1 MALPMLVRKN
11 IKEFEPKRDENLAK
25 IKQIFNTEF
34 TFECDME
41 KIYEN
46 SPESCK
52 NTIGQIIYEKYFGC
66 LAVNLALIMAD
77 ESVLKAFLTA
87 VTSRRIL
94 FRIEHIDGYKR
105 TKSEIIDG
113 VYSLTINKDEGY
125 FSVYTYEA
133 GYDITELFGK
143 EKISPCNSIHKFKKE
158 FSLSVQ
164 DNIKKYQQKV
174 AEHLG
179 NLKNFLGVEFT
190 FPVDAANIY
199 RELPDSVFKENIGE
213 LVFDKYLSAL
223 IANIIDFLQKY
234 PSHRNSF
241 LFKAEQKK
249 IAFNIIGYNSAKP
262 TGVLFQDGAICINI
276 KATEFG
282 FLPEKT
288 GNNFSSLFI

>member
-1 MALPMLVRKN
+1 MALPMLARKN

-34 TFECDME
+34 TFECNME
-41 KIYEN
+41 NIYEN

-52 NTIGQIIYEKYFGC
+52 NSIGKIMYEKYFGC

-77 ESVLKAFLTA
+77 EDVMKAFLTA
-87 VTSRRIL
+87 VTSRKIL
-94 FRIEHIDGYKR
+94 FKIEHIDGYKR

-125 FSVYTYEA
+125 FSLHTYEA

-143 EKISPCNSIHKFKKE
+143 EKISPCNIILKFSKN
-158 FSLSVQ
+158 FSLEVQ
-164 DNIKKYQQKV
+164 GNIKKYQLK
-174 AEHLG
+174 AALHLDK
-179 NLKNFLGVEFT
+179 LKKFLGVEFV
-190 FPVDAANIY
+190 FPVDVANIY
-199 RELPDSVFKENIGE
+199 RELPDSVFKNNIGE
-213 LVFDKYLSAL
+213 LVLDKYLSAL
-223 IANIIDFLQKY
+223 ITNIIDFLQKN

-249 IAFNIIGYNSAKP
+249 IVFNIVGYNSAKP
-262 TGVLFQDGAICINI
+262 TGVLFQDGAVCINI

-288 GNNFSSLFI
+288 GNNLSSLFV

>member
-1 MALPMLVRKN
+1 MSLPMLARKN
-11 IKEFEPKRDENLAK
+11 IKEFEPKIDENLAK

-34 TFECDME
+34 TFECDIE
-41 KIYEN
+41 NIYEN

-52 NTIGQIIYEKYFGC
+52 NSIGKIIYEKYFGC
-66 LAVNLALIMAD
+66 LVVNLALIMAD
-77 ESVLKAFLTA
+77 EAILKAFLTA
-87 VTSRRIL
+87 VTSRKIL
-94 FRIEHIDGYKR
+94 FKIAHIDGYKH

-125 FSVYTYEA
+125 FSLHTYEA

-143 EKISPCNSIHKFKKE
+143 EKITIYNRILRFSKE
-158 FSLSVQ
+158 FSLAVQ
-164 DNIKKYQQKV
+164 EDIKKYQLKA

-179 NLKNFLGVEFT
+179 RLKNFLGVEFV
-190 FPVDAANIY
+190 FPIDVANIY
-199 RELPDSVFKENIGE
+199 RELPDSVFKNNIGE

-223 IANIIDFLQKY
+223 IANVIDFLEKY

-249 IAFNIIGYNSAKP
+249 IVFNIVGYNSAKP
-262 TGVLFQDGAICINI
+262 TGVFFQDGAVCINI

-288 GNNFSSLFI
+288 GNNLSSLFV